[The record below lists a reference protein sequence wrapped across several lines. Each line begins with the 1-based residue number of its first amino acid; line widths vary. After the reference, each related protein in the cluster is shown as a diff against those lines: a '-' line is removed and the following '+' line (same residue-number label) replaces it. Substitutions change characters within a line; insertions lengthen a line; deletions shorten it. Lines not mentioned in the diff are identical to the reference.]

1 MYTTAHANEALC
13 VLRKAK
19 DFLMIDGE
27 GRYRNMG
34 ASLMLWEGGNEPG
47 D

>member
-1 MYTTAHANEALC
+1 MYTTGNADEALC

-19 DFLMIDGE
+19 DLLTIDDE

-34 ASLMLWEGGNEPG
+34 ASL
-47 D
+47 